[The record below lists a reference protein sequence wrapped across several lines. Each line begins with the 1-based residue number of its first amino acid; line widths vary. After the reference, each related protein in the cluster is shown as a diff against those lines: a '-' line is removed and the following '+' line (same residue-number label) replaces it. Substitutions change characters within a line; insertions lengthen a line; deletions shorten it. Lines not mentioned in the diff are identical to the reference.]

1 MQKEIAYQSERLF
14 KPELIL
20 ERSVNMVKVFRFGFQ
35 QCFGQF
41 TVLLVEGSS
50 QTGLFRQLSN
60 HVFRSL

>member
-1 MQKEIAYQSERLF
+1 
-14 KPELIL
+14 
-20 ERSVNMVKVFRFGFQ
+20 MVKVFRFEFQ

-41 TVLLVEGSS
+41 TVLLVEGLS